1 MKAERETVDRLIAH
15 FLADRI
21 GATFDGHISGV
32 TRAGLFIKLDETGAD
47 GFVPASTIG
56 NDYYRYQEAEH
67 ALVGQSSGETHRLGD
82 RVSIRLVEAA
92 PVAGALR
99 FELLSEGRASSRR
112 ALCAYWR
119 CSSGSERASEGSRT
133 KENEDE
139 KEMTDVPDLLAKEKR
154 DQSHP
159 TQRPRDAATLILLD
173 RAGSAPKVLMGRR
186 HDRHKF
192 MPGKFVFPGGRVEV
206 YDGRMPA
213 SGALA
218 PEIEARLLKHVQR
231 PSAIKARALALAAIR
246 ETCEET
252 GLVLGVRT
260 PQAPAVPTE
269 DWRAFADASVLPD
282 LAGLHFIARAITP
295 PGRSRRFDTRFFAA
309 DAQAIAHRIE
319 GAVGPHGEFDDLVWV
334 PLTEARDLDLP
345 TITQV
350 VLDELEQQTAAGL
363 SADQAVP
370 FYRMLRGKFTRVM
383 L

>member
-1 MKAERETVDRLIAH
+1 MSD
-15 FLADRI
+15 
-21 GATFDGHISGV
+21 
-32 TRAGLFIKLDETGAD
+32 
-47 GFVPASTIG
+47 VP
-56 NDYYRYQEAEH
+56 
-67 ALVGQSSGETHRLGD
+67 
-82 RVSIRLVEAA
+82 
-92 PVAGALR
+92 
-99 FELLSEGRASSRR
+99 ELL
-112 ALCAYWR
+112 
-119 CSSGSERASEGSRT
+119 T
-133 KENEDE
+133 
-139 KEMTDVPDLLAKEKR
+139 KEKR

-159 TQRPRDAATLILLD
+159 NQRPRDAATLILLD
-173 RAGSAPKVLMGRR
+173 RTGPAPKVLMGRR

-231 PSAIKARALALAAIR
+231 PSAWKARALALAAIR

-260 PQAPAVPTE
+260 PQPPAVPTE
-269 DWRAFADASVLPD
+269 DWRAFADASVLPN

-295 PGRSRRFDTRFFAA
+295 PRRPRRFDTRFFAA
-309 DAQAIAHRIE
+309 DAQAIVHRIE

-350 VLDELEQQTAAGL
+350 VLDELEKQTAAGL